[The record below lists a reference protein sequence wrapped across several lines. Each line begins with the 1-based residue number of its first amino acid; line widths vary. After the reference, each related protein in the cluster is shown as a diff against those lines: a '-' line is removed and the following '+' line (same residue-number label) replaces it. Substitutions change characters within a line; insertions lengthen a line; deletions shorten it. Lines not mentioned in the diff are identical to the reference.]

1 MTTLPAGEDSSPT
14 GIQVVATLVPPSS
27 RIDQLWKKIWR
38 TAQRGRF
45 GLLACPP
52 GVLPFSQPLVAQ
64 LASALH
70 RFGRRMGGRADSV
83 LVCAPTTWTILPK
96 DGSNLLGSR
105 FNVLPARQMALITSS
120 MGWSGA
126 FGSMAKSSRRTP
138 FQISCATGSSAS
150 ATKDISTPTE
160 PSIGE

>member
-70 RFGRRMGGRADSV
+70 RFGRRMEAG
-83 LVCAPTTWTILPK
+83 LILFWCVPPQHGLSSQK
-96 DGSNLLGSR
+96 
-105 FNVLPARQMALITSS
+105 MALITSDHGLMCS
-120 MGWSGA
+120 LRVKW
-126 FGSMAKSSRRTP
+126 P
-138 FQISCATGSSAS
+138 
-150 ATKDISTPTE
+150 
-160 PSIGE
+160 